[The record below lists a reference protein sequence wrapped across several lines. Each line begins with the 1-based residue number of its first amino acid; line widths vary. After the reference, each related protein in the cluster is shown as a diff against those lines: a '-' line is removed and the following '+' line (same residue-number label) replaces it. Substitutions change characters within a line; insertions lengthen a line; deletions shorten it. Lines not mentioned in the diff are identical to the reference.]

1 RDRRTVRALRRRRR
15 RVRDPRPRRK
25 CRRGRAARVVPR
37 ASRAVQGSDARPLP
51 RRVSADADDARG
63 EGRAESASAADPRRS
78 SAMNRP
84 ARAAAATTTE
94 IVPVALA
101 RRPRMKESIVDQLR
115 RLILEGKLAPGTVLR
130 QEQLAKQL
138 QVSRTPL
145 REALISLEREGFIVV
160 SPSGA
165 ASVVARDAREILDV
179 REVIDGLAAR
189 LLARRGLDAQTE
201 RRLAELE
208 GEMESTAPSDK
219 HRYLVANGDFHV
231 TIVEATGHE
240 RLRQF
245 VALVRMSSDVVYMR
259 LQNQGR
265 RLSRSAGEHGAI
277 LDAIRARDQER
288 AERLAR
294 EHVRNAAK
302 HWLREET

>member
-1 RDRRTVRALRRRRR
+1 
-15 RVRDPRPRRK
+15 
-25 CRRGRAARVVPR
+25 
-37 ASRAVQGSDARPLP
+37 
-51 RRVSADADDARG
+51 
-63 EGRAESASAADPRRS
+63 
-78 SAMNRP
+78 MNRP

-165 ASVVARDAREILDV
+165 ASVVALDARDAREILDV

-245 VALVRMSSDVVYMR
+245 VALVRMSSEVVYMR

-277 LDAIRARDQER
+277 LDAIRARDEER